1 MTPPLTAHEDGTR
14 SGGRLVWLIA
24 LERTLRGLLLLA
36 AGIYLLAKA
45 GSNFGD
51 IANHVARRIELDP
64 RRPFIR
70 HVVAKLGHLKKHE
83 VRFFG
88 AAAIGYATLELVEG
102 VGLFYRK
109 RWAEW
114 LTVVATSLLVPVEV
128 YELVRH
134 PSWLK
139 AGGIAVNVVIVV
151 YLFHVVR
158 RKGRRPAEPRPGR
171 GFQAS

>member
-1 MTPPLTAHEDGTR
+1 LRRRGGSEVIAAER
-14 SGGRLVWLIA
+14 SGRLIWLIA

-45 GSNFGD
+45 GANFGD
-51 IANHVARRIELDP
+51 IANHIAQRLELDP
-64 RRPFIR
+64 QRPWIR

-83 VRFFG
+83 VRLFG
-88 AAAIGYATLELVEG
+88 ALAIGYAALEVTEG

-114 LTVVATSLLVPVEV
+114 LTVVATSLLVPLEA

-134 PSWLK
+134 PSALK
-139 AGGIAVNVVIVV
+139 AVGIAVNVAIVA
-151 YLFHVVR
+151 YLVRVVR
-158 RKGRRPAEPRPGR
+158 RKAG
-171 GFQAS
+171 

>member
-1 MTPPLTAHEDGTR
+1 MDESE
-14 SGGRLVWLIA
+14 SGGRLIWLIA

-45 GSNFGD
+45 GANFGD
-51 IANHVARRIELDP
+51 IANHIARRLELDP

-70 HVVAKLGHLKKHE
+70 HIVAKLGRLGRHE
-83 VRFFG
+83 VQLFG
-88 AAAIGYATLELVEG
+88 ALAIGYAGLEITEG

-114 LTVVATSLLVPVEV
+114 LTVVATSLLVPLEA

-134 PSWLK
+134 PSALK
-139 AGGIAVNVVIVV
+139 AGGIAVNVLIVA
-151 YLFHVVR
+151 YLVRVVR
-158 RKGRRPAEPRPGR
+158 RKSG
-171 GFQAS
+171 